1 MIICAYTCINWTSC
15 STLPI
20 QPANVVTPTAKT
32 NLLLPHTCILILVLI
47 TQRVSIQYQIFR
59 QRASKQS
66 NWYMSHLSRNEAQ
79 NIKTMKS
86 IYTLSLHRT
95 ERLEKL
101 FSSYHVHTLIHYLEA
116 VTASCSDKL
125 QFSPD
130 NSKWQFKTVICDSDR
145 WPHVTPIG
153 AIQIVSTNC

>member
-32 NLLLPHTCILILVLI
+32 NLLLPHTCTSILILVLI
-47 TQRVSIQYQIFR
+47 AQRVSIQYQIFR
-59 QRASKQS
+59 QRPSKQS

-86 IYTLSLHRT
+86 IYTLNLHRT

-101 FSSYHVHTLIHYLEA
+101 FSSYVHTLIHCLEA

-125 QFSPD
+125 QFFPD
-130 NSKWQFKTVICDSDR
+130 NLKLHFKTVICDSDGM
-145 WPHVTPIG
+145 IG
-153 AIQIVSTNC
+153 DHMSHQ